1 MIVELFGLPASGKTT
16 TARKLESSFGFK
28 IVKINNKLELFL
40 YNLAFAFLHP
50 VIFSYLFLK
59 LVLNSELFRYKLI
72 NIFLYGNAKYQKA
85 KKYKNAIIDQGLLQN
100 LLSTPDDILM
110 YSSMKEMASKLF
122 LVDKVII
129 MDVSIEDSIERSKD
143 RGYWARDRFGTE
155 YLRRWQSC
163 LAENY
168 ALARRALAS
177 SSEHVY
183 LHTQTVGLDKELSP
197 ELIKFIQPSKRI
209 IYITNVELPTVKA
222 RGVQIMKSC
231 EAFARTGVQ
240 IELVIPWHVARIKED
255 PFSYYKVERNFE
267 IKRLPSI
274 DLFFI
279 KVIPRKLAYYVRSL
293 SFVASSWLYV
303 IKHAGGGATFYSR
316 DYAIL
321 LLLSIM
327 GLKPIAEIHDYRS
340 KRSKA
345 FIGLILKN
353 ARRIIVNS
361 EGTLELLRQHYK
373 LNLDKVLV
381 APNGVDLDYFN
392 IKLTKD
398 EARRSLGIDSN
409 DIIFGYV
416 GSLEAVGNDKGVG
429 DLIEAFN
436 KISLSMAR
444 LLIVGGPDNL
454 VNKYKSM
461 VRSDN
466 IEFAGHVEY
475 GKIPTYLRAIDVV
488 VIPLPNNAHGK
499 TTSPIK
505 VYEFMAAGK
514 AIVASNIDTLKSA
527 LSESGAVF
535 YEVGNVEDLRDT
547 VLHLAR
553 DEELRHDLEANVL
566 KNLKD
571 ISWDGRATKIINHIE
586 HNEISK

>member
-1 MIVELFGLPASGKTT
+1 M
-16 TARKLESSFGFK
+16 AR
-28 IVKINNKLELFL
+28 
-40 YNLAFAFLHP
+40 A
-50 VIFSYLFLK
+50 
-59 LVLNSELFRYKLI
+59 
-72 NIFLYGNAKYQKA
+72 
-85 KKYKNAIIDQGLLQN
+85 
-100 LLSTPDDILM
+100 
-110 YSSMKEMASKLF
+110 
-122 LVDKVII
+122 
-129 MDVSIEDSIERSKD
+129 
-143 RGYWARDRFGTE
+143 
-155 YLRRWQSC
+155 
-163 LAENY
+163 
-168 ALARRALAS
+168 
-177 SSEHVY
+177 
-183 LHTQTVGLDKELSP
+183 
-197 ELIKFIQPSKRI
+197 
-209 IYITNVELPTVKA
+209 
-222 RGVQIMKSC
+222 
-231 EAFARTGVQ
+231 
-240 IELVIPWHVARIKED
+240 
-255 PFSYYKVERNFE
+255 
-267 IKRLPSI
+267 
-274 DLFFI
+274 
-279 KVIPRKLAYYVRSL
+279 RKLAYYVRSL